1 MTETRACP
9 ECDSAKVQRRMPEH
23 PHSAAGGRWYCNG
36 CNEHIDEPTTREEKQ
51 PGGRYGLSK
60 ALAEADKE
68 AWP

>member
-1 MTETRACP
+1 MSARQQSTTAGGRGSALRVR
-9 ECDSAKVQRRMPEH
+9 DS
-23 PHSAAGGRWYCNG
+23 GRWYCNG